1 MDLLMEGLPCCV
13 IVKGQFKYFTLT
25 EDRLKCTNHQNTR
38 KPKHVNINNS
48 YRKKER
54 TYQL

>member
-1 MDLLMEGLPCCV
+1 MEGLPCCV